1 MKNTISSK
9 KNKNYEKEALIA
21 LAGNPNVGKSTVFNR
36 LTGMKQH
43 TGNWAGKTVS
53 NVTGKCV
60 YKGIKYIFADIP
72 GTYSLLSHS
81 KEEEEARNFICFKK
95 PDITVVVCDAS
106 CILRNLNLVLQIIE
120 ITDNVILC
128 LNLMDEAEKKGI
140 KINIPLLEERIKIP
154 VIPMTASKNKGF
166 KLLMEKINYITVSNK
181 KLNTIK
187 IKYDTITEKAIKII
201 LNEIENYDFYGLNKR
216 WLALRLIES
225 EYDFINILKEN
236 TYITEYEVSI
246 LSKALEKACEF
257 LYNNKINNCKIR
269 DKIADGIIKTSEKI
283 GNGIINS
290 NASAYSYKDRFL
302 DSILTGKYTAYP
314 IMFLILMIIMWI
326 TIKGANYPSAILSDF
341 LFSKEDSLFNFFL
354 DIGVPIYLCEMIV
367 FGVYRVLCWVVSVM
381 FPPMAI
387 FFPLFTL
394 LEDLGYLP
402 RMAFNMDCCFK
413 KCNACGKQGLCM
425 AMGFGCNAVG
435 VSGCRIIDSPRERL
449 IAIITNSFVPCNGRF
464 PTLIAIIT
472 MFFVGTGAYSGLFS
486 AFMLSSIIIFGIIMT
501 LIVSKILGNT
511 ILKGVPSSFTLEM
524 PPYRKP
530 QITTVII
537 NSIFDRTL
545 FVLGRAVSVAIPA
558 GLIIWLMS
566 NTFINNNSIL
576 SIVYEF
582 LDPFA
587 SIFGLD
593 GVILTAFILGF
604 PANEIVIPIIIMAYM
619 GNTSLTEME
628 SINSL
633 KALLINNGWTI
644 QTALSVIIFSLM
656 HWPCSTTCLTIKKE
670 TGSIKWT
677 VISIIVPVI
686 CGLSICGILNIIFK
700 II

>member
-1 MKNTISSK
+1 
-9 KNKNYEKEALIA
+9 
-21 LAGNPNVGKSTVFNR
+21 
-36 LTGMKQH
+36 
-43 TGNWAGKTVS
+43 
-53 NVTGKCV
+53 
-60 YKGIKYIFADIP
+60 
-72 GTYSLLSHS
+72 
-81 KEEEEARNFICFKK
+81 
-95 PDITVVVCDAS
+95 
-106 CILRNLNLVLQIIE
+106 
-120 ITDNVILC
+120 
-128 LNLMDEAEKKGI
+128 
-140 KINIPLLEERIKIP
+140 
-154 VIPMTASKNKGF
+154 
-166 KLLMEKINYITVSNK
+166 
-181 KLNTIK
+181 
-187 IKYDTITEKAIKII
+187 
-201 LNEIENYDFYGLNKR
+201 
-216 WLALRLIES
+216 
-225 EYDFINILKEN
+225 
-236 TYITEYEVSI
+236 
-246 LSKALEKACEF
+246 
-257 LYNNKINNCKIR
+257 
-269 DKIADGIIKTSEKI
+269 
-283 GNGIINS
+283 
-290 NASAYSYKDRFL
+290 
-302 DSILTGKYTAYP
+302 
-314 IMFLILMIIMWI
+314 MFLILMIIMWI

-381 FPPMAI
+381 LPPMAI

-472 MFFVGTGAYSGLFS
+472 MFFVGTGAYTGLFS

-576 SIVYEF
+576 SMVCAF
-582 LDPFA
+582 LDPLA
-587 SIFGLD
+587 SLFGLD
-593 GVILTAFILGF
+593 GVIITAFILGF

-619 GNTSLTEME
+619 GNTSLTEIE

-633 KALLINNGWTI
+633 KTLLVNNGWTI

-677 VISIIVPVI
+677 IVSIIVPVI

>member
-1 MKNTISSK
+1 M
-9 KNKNYEKEALIA
+9 
-21 LAGNPNVGKSTVFNR
+21 G
-36 LTGMKQH
+36 
-43 TGNWAGKTVS
+43 
-53 NVTGKCV
+53 
-60 YKGIKYIFADIP
+60 
-72 GTYSLLSHS
+72 
-81 KEEEEARNFICFKK
+81 
-95 PDITVVVCDAS
+95 
-106 CILRNLNLVLQIIE
+106 
-120 ITDNVILC
+120 
-128 LNLMDEAEKKGI
+128 
-140 KINIPLLEERIKIP
+140 
-154 VIPMTASKNKGF
+154 
-166 KLLMEKINYITVSNK
+166 
-181 KLNTIK
+181 
-187 IKYDTITEKAIKII
+187 
-201 LNEIENYDFYGLNKR
+201 
-216 WLALRLIES
+216 
-225 EYDFINILKEN
+225 YDFINILKEN
-236 TYITEYEVSI
+236 TDITEYEVSI

-302 DSILTGKYTAYP
+302 DNILTGKYTAYP

-341 LFSKEDSLFNFFL
+341 LFSKEDILFSFFL

-381 FPPMAI
+381 LPPMAI

-472 MFFVGTGAYSGLFS
+472 MFFVGTGAYTGLFS

-576 SIVYEF
+576 SIVCEF

-619 GNTSLTEME
+619 RNTSLTEME

-633 KALLINNGWTI
+633 KTLLVNNGWTI

-686 CGLSICGILNIIFK
+686 CGLSICGILDIIFK